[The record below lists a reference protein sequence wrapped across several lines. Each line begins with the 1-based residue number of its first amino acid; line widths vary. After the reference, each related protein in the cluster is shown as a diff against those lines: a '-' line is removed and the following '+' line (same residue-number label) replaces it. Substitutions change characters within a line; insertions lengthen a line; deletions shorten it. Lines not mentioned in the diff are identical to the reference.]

1 MTKLCL
7 KSLIL
12 SVGNKTL
19 LHDLSMTINKG
30 ERWGLLGKNGA
41 GKTSLLKCLAGILSP
56 KGGSISL
63 DSIPMKDYSRNQLAQ
78 HIGMLFQ
85 EGLSSLP
92 ATVLETVLLGR
103 HPHHTS
109 LIEDSLNDLQMVDSI
124 LGELGLETLKER
136 KLHTLS
142 GGELQ
147 RVSIALLLAQDPKI
161 FLLDEPTNHL
171 DIAFQV
177 RLSHILTKRVTQ
189 TSASFLLATH
199 DINYANQFCDKLILM
214 LENGKPIVGDKQ
226 QILTEENLSQAYNCK
241 IEKFS
246 KEDSFIF
253 YPA

>member
-1 MTKLCL
+1 
-7 KSLIL
+7 
-12 SVGNKTL
+12 
-19 LHDLSMTINKG
+19 
-30 ERWGLLGKNGA
+30 
-41 GKTSLLKCLAGILSP
+41 
-56 KGGSISL
+56 
-63 DSIPMKDYSRNQLAQ
+63 
-78 HIGMLFQ
+78 
-85 EGLSSLP
+85 
-92 ATVLETVLLGR
+92 
-103 HPHHTS
+103 
-109 LIEDSLNDLQMVDSI
+109 MVDSI

>member
-41 GKTSLLKCLAGILSP
+41 GKTSLLKCLAGILKP
-56 KGGSISL
+56 KGGSILL
-63 DSIPMKDYSRNQLAQ
+63 DSIPMKNHSRNQLAQ
-78 HIGMLFQ
+78 HIGILFQ

-92 ATVLETVLLGR
+92 ATVFETVLLGR

-109 LIEDSLNDLQMVDSI
+109 LIKDSLNDLQMVDSI
-124 LGELGLETLKER
+124 LDELGLDALKER
-136 KLHTLS
+136 KLHSLS

-147 RVSIALLLAQDPKI
+147 RVSIALLLAQDPNI

-177 RLSHILTKRVTQ
+177 RLSNILTKRVTQ
-189 TSASFLLATH
+189 KSASFLLATH
-199 DINYANQFCDKLILM
+199 DINYANQFCDKLILL
-214 LENGKPIVGDKQ
+214 LENDKPIVGDKQ

-241 IEKFS
+241 MEKYS
-246 KEDSFIF
+246 KENSFIF

>member
-56 KGGSISL
+56 KGGSILL

-85 EGLSSLP
+85 EGLSNLP
-92 ATVLETVLLGR
+92 ATVSETVLLGR
-103 HPHHTS
+103 HPHHRS
-109 LIEDSLNDLQMVDSI
+109 LIEDSLTDLQMVDSI

-136 KLHTLS
+136 KLHT
-142 GGELQ
+142 
-147 RVSIALLLAQDPKI
+147 
-161 FLLDEPTNHL
+161 
-171 DIAFQV
+171 
-177 RLSHILTKRVTQ
+177 
-189 TSASFLLATH
+189 
-199 DINYANQFCDKLILM
+199 
-214 LENGKPIVGDKQ
+214 
-226 QILTEENLSQAYNCK
+226 
-241 IEKFS
+241 
-246 KEDSFIF
+246 
-253 YPA
+253 